1 MKAHILFLTLASCT
15 HDIAVYERVDVP
27 TARDLDILYVF
38 DNSSDRGSYDRM
50 ASQLDV
56 LQTRLG
62 EIDGQVPNLHVGVVP
77 TDLGARGARDA
88 VPAPSI
94 GTCAG
99 DGQGGQMMTFRGG
112 GVPDGWFLEDNRGPD
127 GSRVR
132 NFASNDLVVEL
143 GVMTNP
149 GSGVAMTG
157 CEFEQPLE
165 AMRRALDND
174 VNFGFLRPN
183 AMLQVVF
190 LTTEDDCSFATG
202 ELLDP
207 NNGTLGPLTSFR
219 CTEQGV
225 ICDGDDNTR
234 RPGSRTNCR
243 PRDGS
248 RYMVDVGEYQ
258 SFLEQ
263 LKPDRGDVIVSAVA
277 GARAPFE
284 VMDVGQPVLAPSC
297 QGAGGRATPA
307 VRIGSIVD
315 SFGGVLVDGCT
326 QENAYQQLTTPI
338 VNRQKACLANVTDAD
353 GADCRV
359 IETVAGTDTEL
370 ARCADG
376 GASPC
381 WYIYT
386 DAAACPAGEN
396 LGIAVRRGTTTAPI
410 SSRIEATCFVK

>member
-1 MKAHILFLTLASCT
+1 MRAFLFLVLTSCT

-27 TARDLDILYVF
+27 AARDLDILYVF
-38 DNSSDRGSYDRM
+38 DNSSDRGSYDQM

-62 EIDGQVPNLHVGVVP
+62 EIDGQVPNLHVGVVT
-77 TDLGARGARDA
+77 TDLGSRGARDVVAAPA
-88 VPAPSI
+88 V
-94 GTCAG
+94 GNCAG
-99 DGQGGQMMTFRGG
+99 DGHAGQMMTFRGG

-127 GSRVR
+127 GTRVR

-149 GSGVAMTG
+149 GAGVATNG

-165 AMRRALDND
+165 AMRRALDPEANP
-174 VNFGFLRPN
+174 GFLRPN

-202 ELLDP
+202 ELIDP
-207 NNGTLGPLTSFR
+207 DNGTLGPLASFR

-225 ICDGDDNTR
+225 ICDGDEDPR
-234 RPGSRTNCR
+234 RPGARTNCR

-258 SFLEQ
+258 TFLEQ
-263 LKPDRGDVIVSAVA
+263 LKPKRSDVIVSAVA

-284 VMDVGQPVLAPSC
+284 VMDLGQPVLAPSC

-326 QENAYQQLTTPI
+326 QDAAYQQLTTPI
-338 VNRQKACLANVTDAD
+338 VNRQKACLASAD
-353 GADCRV
+353 GQDCRV
-359 IETVAGTDTEL
+359 IETVAGVDTEIQS
-370 ARCADG
+370 CADG
-376 GASPC
+376 GAAPC
-381 WYIYT
+381 WYTYT
-386 DAAACPAGEN
+386 DAAACPGGDN
-396 LGIAVRRGTTTAPI
+396 LGIAIRRGTTTAPRA
-410 SSRIEATCFVK
+410 SRIEATCFVK